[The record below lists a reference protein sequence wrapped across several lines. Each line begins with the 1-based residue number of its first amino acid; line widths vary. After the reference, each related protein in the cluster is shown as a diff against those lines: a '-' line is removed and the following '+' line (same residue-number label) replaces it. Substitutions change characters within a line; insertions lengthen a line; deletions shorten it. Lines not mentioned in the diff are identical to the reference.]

1 MWKIVF
7 LCLYL
12 VVSAVHLYGC
22 AMHDQRIRN
31 ITKPLLMPAL
41 AAFYIC
47 SADPVNWLVVALI
60 MTSFIGDVLL
70 MIHGMKWFTSGG
82 ISFLLT
88 HVLLIVLYIPHIRWS
103 PVDLIIVV
111 PYLILGFGVLRSGY
125 IWMRRYL
132 PKTIICMM
140 TFYLGMN
147 TLMNLFAALQAFSD
161 GGMGSELILF
171 GALLFLASD
180 SILFLVRFD
189 KKLPF
194 YGKHFNVMLT
204 YTLAKLLIV
213 TGFILM

>member
-1 MWKIVF
+1 
-7 LCLYL
+7 
-12 VVSAVHLYGC
+12 
-22 AMHDQRIRN
+22 
-31 ITKPLLMPAL
+31 
-41 AAFYIC
+41 
-47 SADPVNWLVVALI
+47 
-60 MTSFIGDVLL
+60 
-70 MIHGMKWFTSGG
+70 
-82 ISFLLT
+82 
-88 HVLLIVLYIPHIRWS
+88 
-103 PVDLIIVV
+103 
-111 PYLILGFGVLRSGY
+111 
-125 IWMRRYL
+125 
-132 PKTIICMM
+132 MM